1 MKTKSLLKPVYIIP
15 VLIISFI
22 VVMAVCPGLYKDGD
36 YEGISRAKYLQEPFV
51 GHVRIVIRNGHFSK
65 IDFMI
70 VDTIKNEVFDS
81 SYQKYFSGNTLYM
94 EQCRND
100 WKGVL
105 YYPDRLMQTQKL
117 EKVDAI
123 SGATWSYNIFR
134 QSTIEAL
141 KEACR

>member
-1 MKTKSLLKPVYIIP
+1 MKTKSLLKPVYLIP
-15 VLIISFI
+15 VIITSFI
-22 VVMAVCPGLYKDGD
+22 VVMAVCPGPYKDGD
-36 YEGISRAKYLQEPFV
+36 YEGISRAKYIQEPYF
-51 GHVRIVIRNGHFSK
+51 GHVRIQVRNGHFSK
-65 IDFMI
+65 VDFVI
-70 VDTIKNEVFDS
+70 VDSLKNEVFDS
-81 SYQKYFSGNTLYM
+81 SYQKYFTGNALYM

-105 YYPDRLMQTQKL
+105 YYPKRLMQTQNL

-141 KEACR
+141 KEACK